1 MWLLHQLDSFLNLG
15 ICKEYPIMAKVKTPR
30 TNSKKTAPVDNHVTT
45 IVDSTLAA
53 SADLRPTEPKKH
65 VPPTPINVEEEV
77 RRRAYEL
84 SEQRGFVP
92 GHESDDWFVAEKEVM
107 ARYRQHSA

>member
-1 MWLLHQLDSFLNLG
+1 
-15 ICKEYPIMAKVKTPR
+15 MAKVKTPR
-30 TNSKKTAPVDNHVTT
+30 TNSKKTAPVDNNVTT
-45 IVDSTLAA
+45 IVESTLAA
-53 SADLRPTEPKKH
+53 SADLRPAEPKKH

-92 GHESDDWFVAEKEVM
+92 GHEIDDWFLAEKEVM

>member
-1 MWLLHQLDSFLNLG
+1 
-15 ICKEYPIMAKVKTPR
+15 MAKAKTPR
-30 TNSKKTAPVDNHVTT
+30 TNSGKTAPADNNVTK
-45 IVDSTLAA
+45 IVESKLAA
-53 SADLRPTEPKKH
+53 AADLRPTEPKKH
-65 VPPTPINVEEEV
+65 VPPTPINVEEEI

-92 GHESDDWFVAEKEVM
+92 GHESDDWFLAEEEIM